1 MKKDK
6 ENTTQR
12 RYAKKT
18 YLLAIYMLT
27 NEDKKLKRYILI
39 LGCFLSLSTY
49 AAAEESKQKFTAKIP
64 DSTTIELVG
73 LRYFDIRYL
82 KKFTD
87 RDISRWRAD
96 GSPLPDPPDKHQ

>member
-1 MKKDK
+1 
-6 ENTTQR
+6 
-12 RYAKKT
+12 
-18 YLLAIYMLT
+18 MLT
-27 NEDKKLKRYILI
+27 NGDKKLKQYILI
-39 LGCFLSLSTY
+39 LGCFLSISTY
-49 AAAEESKQKFTAKIP
+49 VATGESKQNFTAKIP
-64 DSTTIELVG
+64 DGTTIELVG